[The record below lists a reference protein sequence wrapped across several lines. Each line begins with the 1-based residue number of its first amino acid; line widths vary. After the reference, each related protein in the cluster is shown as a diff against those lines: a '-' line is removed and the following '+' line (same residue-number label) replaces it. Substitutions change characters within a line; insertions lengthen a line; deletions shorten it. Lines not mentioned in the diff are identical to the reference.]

1 MNKILAT
8 LAGLLL
14 ASSAFA
20 ADVGIVRNE
29 LGSGTPGTQGWE
41 RAVQVGPDSTYLHTP
56 QYMPGFP
63 TAATIWP
70 RVVNV
75 KCTSEKVYPRAHS
88 QSKEVRTVQKCD
100 GYNWS
105 PELGRGEYLFINPT
119 VVEAPQPV
127 VITNTVIK
135 EVPGPERI
143 ILKEVQVKPKKE

>member
-1 MNKILAT
+1 MKNFAILAC
-8 LAGLLL
+8 LIV

-20 ADVGIVRNE
+20 AEVSIARND
-29 LGSGTPGTQGWE
+29 LGSGTPGTQGVE
-41 RAVQVGPDSTYLHTP
+41 RAFQVDLNSTYLHAP

-75 KCTSEKVYPRAHS
+75 KCVSEKIYPRAHS
-88 QSKEVRTVQKCD
+88 ENHQALTIQRCD

-105 PELGRGEYLFINPT
+105 PALGRGEYLFIDPI

-127 VITNTVIK
+127 VITKTVVK
-135 EVPGPERI
+135 EVPVI
-143 ILKEVQVKPKKE
+143 VLKEVPVKPKKE